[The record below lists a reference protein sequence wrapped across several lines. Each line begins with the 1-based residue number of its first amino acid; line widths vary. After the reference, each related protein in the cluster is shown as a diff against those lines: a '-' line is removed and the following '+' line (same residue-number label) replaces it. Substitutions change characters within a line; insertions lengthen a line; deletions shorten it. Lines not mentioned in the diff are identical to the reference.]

1 MTLTSLVCICA
12 VFCRPVPLL
21 LYTTA
26 YWCWLCTAWSCMTN
40 GFVGE
45 HLKDLMPFSKIV
57 YICSISDFCFERF
70 WLHPSTEES
79 GGKYVTLTNLD
90 KYFPNH
96 IHSEA
101 SCAVKFQSDFLQSRH
116 LLTDSNQWRPLHC
129 KAVPSSSPTS
139 INDIWNATSL
149 TIKKYGCTQFIS
161 VTGYLT
167 AQKGDKSYVCIKC
180 TQIELKP
187 RLSFISAWKDQ
198 AWNTAFFPQNLEF
211 TALTLKP
218 LYHELQFCSA
228 EGVCFIHQSANKL
241 RCDRQCIN
249 RETCGRGTWKEK
261 DTKVWRVTL
270 ALLNVFL

>member
-21 LYTTA
+21 LCTTA

-167 AQKGDKSYVCIKC
+167 AQKGEKLCMYKMYTNRTKTKIIIYFS
-180 TQIELKP
+180 LK
-187 RLSFISAWKDQ
+187 RSSLEHC
-198 AWNTAFFPQNLEF
+198 FFPQ
-211 TALTLKP
+211 KP
-218 LYHELQFCSA
+218 WVHSS
-228 EGVCFIHQSANKL
+228 HT
-241 RCDRQCIN
+241 
-249 RETCGRGTWKEK
+249 ETSVPWAPVLLCRRGLFHPSICK
-261 DTKVWRVTL
+261 
-270 ALLNVFL
+270 